1 MRNLTPET
9 DFEQLE
15 LAMLALMVAED
26 VQDEP
31 VLLPGLHALAE
42 LRLQVSQWVTA
53 EVESERIDSGVPS
66 SASWVST
73 AIATIFFSRRTAC
86 SIRFWPN
93 AVAFR
98 CRWGLC

>member
-42 LRLQVSQWVTA
+42 LRLQVA
-53 EVESERIDSGVPS
+53 RASELSGGK
-66 SASWVST
+66 
-73 AIATIFFSRRTAC
+73 RTALEQNL
-86 SIRFWPN
+86 P
-93 AVAFR
+93 A
-98 CRWGLC
+98 